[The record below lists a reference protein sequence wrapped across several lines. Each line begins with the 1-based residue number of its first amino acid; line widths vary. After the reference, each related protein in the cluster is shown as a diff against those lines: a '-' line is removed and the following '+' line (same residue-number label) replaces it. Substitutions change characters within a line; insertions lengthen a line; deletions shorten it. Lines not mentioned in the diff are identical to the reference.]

1 MATFI
6 FFSFVFPLACALLV
20 DRIGGQP
27 TRPGGIKAFNR
38 TNGSLFVGFGLLL
51 AAAKSR

>member
-1 MATFI
+1 M
-6 FFSFVFPLACALLV
+6 FFFFVFLMVCALLA

-27 TRPGGIKAFNR
+27 TRPGRIKAFNR
-38 TNGSLFVGFGLLL
+38 TSGSLFVGFGLLL